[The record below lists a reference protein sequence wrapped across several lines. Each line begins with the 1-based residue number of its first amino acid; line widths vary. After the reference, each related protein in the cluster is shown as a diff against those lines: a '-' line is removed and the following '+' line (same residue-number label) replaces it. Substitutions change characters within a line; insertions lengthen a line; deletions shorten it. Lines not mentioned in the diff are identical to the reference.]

1 MKICAQLLTI
11 LLFLSMQ
18 LSAADYYVDDVS
30 SNGNGSQSSPFND
43 FDDAMSAAQPGDV
56 IYVMPGTYDLS
67 GEIASVRDGSAN
79 QRITIKAFD
88 ANNRPLIER
97 TGRVMEI
104 DHRYITIDG
113 LRINGKFGDSDV
125 VRMRDADYAIIR
137 NTEIFNGTKDGIDM
151 HKSDNVLIEDC
162 EIHHMLG
169 GTISNQVD
177 AHGIVATGEKNL
189 TIRGCD
195 IYYVSGDCFQT
206 DPNRGYPLWDN
217 VLVENSKLWTGPLP
231 GDAAGWDQGE
241 IPGEN
246 GIDTKINPDSVSF
259 GYRPKIVIRNV
270 VSYGFEEGY
279 INNRSAM
286 NIKENIDCT
295 LENVVVFN
303 NEIGYRL
310 RGPGSRGG
318 AQVLMINCVGFNND
332 KTFRLEDGIEN
343 LKIYNST
350 FNNNGGDY
358 IQNAGGGPDEGSL
371 DVRNNLF
378 VSEKPSIADDGTNL
392 VANSSYFIDMANHDY
407 HLSQTS
413 PAIDAGDD
421 ISMVT
426 IDFDGNPRFAGSYD
440 AGADEFDS
448 TTGISS
454 PGQEIA
460 GFELMPNFP
469 NPFNP
474 ETTIPFRLDESS
486 NIQLSVFNIVGQK
499 VTTLVEGTVA
509 AGSYEIKWNG
519 LDDLGNRVGTGV
531 YIYRLQYGNT
541 SQTLKMHLIQ

>member
-1 MKICAQLLTI
+1 MCAQRLLI
-11 LLFLSMQ
+11 LLMLS
-18 LSAADYYVDDVS
+18 LPLAAADYYVDDVS

-43 FDDAMSAAQPGDV
+43 FDDALNAAQPGDV
-56 IYVMPGTYDLS
+56 VYVMPGTYNLS

-79 QRITIKAFD
+79 QRITIMAFD
-88 ANNRPLIER
+88 ANDRPLIQR

-104 DHRYITIDG
+104 DHRYITVDG
-113 LRINGKFGDSDV
+113 LIINGKFGDSDI

-137 NTEIFNGTKDGIDM
+137 NCEIRNGTKDGIDM
-151 HKSDNVLIEDC
+151 HRSDNVLIENC

-169 GTISNQVD
+169 GTLNNQVD

-189 TIRGCD
+189 TIRNCN

-217 VLVENSKLWTGPLP
+217 VLIEDCRLWTGPLP
-231 GDAAGWDQGE
+231 SDAAGWDAGE

-246 GIDTKINPDSVSF
+246 GVDTKINPDSVSQ

-270 VSYGFEEGY
+270 VSYGFVEGY

-318 AQVLMINCVGFNND
+318 AKVTMINCVAFNND

-343 LKIYNST
+343 LRIYNST

-358 IQNAGGGPDEGSL
+358 IQNAGGGPDNSTL
-371 DVRNNLF
+371 DMRNCLF
-378 VSEKPSIADDGTNL
+378 VNEKPSIADHSSNL
-392 VANSSYFIDMANHDY
+392 VANASYFVDVANHDY
-407 HLSQTS
+407 HLVSNS
-413 PAIDAGDD
+413 PAINAGDD
-421 ISMVT
+421 IAIVT
-426 IDFDGNPRFAGSYD
+426 TDFEGNPRFAGSYD

-448 TTGISS
+448 TTGIGDQAQ
-454 PGQEIA
+454 PIA
-460 GFELMPNFP
+460 EFELFPNYP

-474 ETTIPFRLDESS
+474 ETTLSFRLDETAD
-486 NIQLSVFNIVGQK
+486 IELAIFNIVGQK
-499 VTTLVEGTVA
+499 IATLVAGTVA
-509 AGSYEIKWNG
+509 AGSYELKWDG
-519 LDDLGNRVGTGV
+519 RDDLGNAVGTGV
-531 YIYRLQYGNT
+531 YIYRLQSGNT
-541 SQTLKMHLIQ
+541 SETRKMHLIQ